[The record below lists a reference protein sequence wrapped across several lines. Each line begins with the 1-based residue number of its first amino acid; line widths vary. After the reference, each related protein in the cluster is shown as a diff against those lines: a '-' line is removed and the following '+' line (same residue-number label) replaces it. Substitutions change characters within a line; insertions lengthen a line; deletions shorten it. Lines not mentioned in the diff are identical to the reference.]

1 MPSLAAAVIGFM
13 VWLTGAAYPLA
24 GYPAGMTTPAH
35 LPLRVGYVPGVIL
48 TKWRRIWEERFPD
61 TPLAITPVTE
71 PDARGALLR
80 GDVDACFVR
89 LPVDVDGLHLIRL
102 YDEQPV
108 VWVAKARGSMVLAWA
123 GFSVS
128 GKCCRPQAGWGM
140 GCWVAMKMSMPRWMA
155 STRRRSFEP
164 SA

>member
-1 MPSLAAAVIGFM
+1 
-13 VWLTGAAYPLA
+13 
-24 GYPAGMTTPAH
+24 MTTPAH

-102 YDEQPV
+102 DDEQPV
-108 VWVAKARGSMVLAWA
+108 VWVAKEHAIAAVDDAST
-123 GFSVS
+123 SVS
-128 GKCCRPQAGWGM
+128 QDTAAAAYRT
-140 GCWVAMKMSMPRWMA
+140 
-155 STRRRSFEP
+155 TRTGGIDLRI
-164 SA
+164 